1 MRADKC
7 PINRDDHVSQP
18 QPTALGRASRFHRD
32 NNQPHALPHL
42 LFQAG
47 RQTDRVGPNTQIPAA
62 DLPVRQQHAHHLA
75 QREHRHRQRGSP
87 QESRRVH
94 PQGSTVCVHEHAA
107 GESESRGHVGFNV
120 PVQLSAHGGPPGLAR
135 GTDDAQP
142 RPYSAARP
150 GQGDHQLADLRRG
163 IAPGRHAETRGL
175 RPHYGQIGSWI
186 TTGQSGSDELTI
198 GETDPDIVLLL
209 NDVVSC
215 YDRPVGGPDDSTSG
229 EPPPGFDSNHRWPSL
244 LDYSRD
250 PAADFLQSL
259 HHIHHLHST

>member
-1 MRADKC
+1 M
-7 PINRDDHVSQP
+7 PPEN
-18 QPTALGRASRFHRD
+18 
-32 NNQPHALPHL
+32 
-42 LFQAG
+42 
-47 RQTDRVGPNTQIPAA
+47 PNP
-62 DLPVRQQHAHHLA
+62 
-75 QREHRHRQRGSP
+75 
-87 QESRRVH
+87 
-94 PQGSTVCVHEHAA
+94 
-107 GESESRGHVGFNV
+107 
-120 PVQLSAHGGPPGLAR
+120 GGPPGLAR

-186 TTGQSGSDELTI
+186 TTGQSGSHELTI

>member
-1 MRADKC
+1 LSTARHPTKRGVTRETFPVSYRSTTVTLSSFTAPPRTRRIRSHAPTFSDVNC
-7 PINRDDHVSQP
+7 AATSSWVRTDVPLTAPI
-18 QPTALGRASRFHRD
+18 T
-32 NNQPHALPHL
+32 
-42 LFQAG
+42 
-47 RQTDRVGPNTQIPAA
+47 
-62 DLPVRQQHAHHLA
+62 
-75 QREHRHRQRGSP
+75 SP
-87 QESRRVH
+87 
-94 PQGSTVCVHEHAA
+94 GT
-107 GESESRGHVGFNV
+107 N
-120 PVQLSAHGGPPGLAR
+120 PPR
-135 GTDDAQP
+135 SP
-142 RPYSAARP
+142 ARP